1 MLFRSTV
8 TCVLGRAIDLSPVL
22 EPLCDMHQFNKDPKR
37 GLRLRRFI
45 VLKDE
50 WVILKDLHR
59 LLDVC
64 DTYSVCFA
72 RDLTAA
78 LQPFL
83 FATNQI
89 SSNRHAL
96 IQDVIPFIDVLTDH
110 VEKFKADTSNSPVVR
125 AAASRGRIILDRYY
139 SRTDEVAIY
148 HVAMRTCFFF
158 SFHFTVS

>member
-1 MLFRSTV
+1 MRPVRTRWNTV
-8 TCVLGRAIDLSPVL
+8 TCVLGRAINLSPVL

-45 VLKDE
+45 VTKDE

-59 LLDVC
+59 LLDVRAIFA
-64 DTYSVCFA
+64 VCFA
-72 RDLTAA
+72 RKLTVPF
-78 LQPFL
+78 QPFL

-96 IQDVIPFIDVLTDH
+96 IQDVIPFIDILTDH
-110 VEKFKADTSNSPVVR
+110 VEKYKADTTKSRVVR
-125 AAASRGRIILDRYY
+125 AAAARGRIILDRYY

-148 HVAMRTCFFF
+148 RVAMRE
-158 SFHFTVS
+158 SSPVPL